1 MDKRLIIMLMEIVGI
16 IILLMAL
23 RTLVAQD
30 RTERLLYLNAMSFGI
45 SALIALYIQT
55 PFGAIIAITY
65 FVASTL
71 SSNAI
76 AYSIGRVKNE
86 IILDE

>member
-1 MDKRLIIMLMEIVGI
+1 MMLIEIVGI
-16 IILLMAL
+16 IVLLMAL
-23 RTLVAQD
+23 RTLFAQD
-30 RTERLLYLNAMSFGI
+30 RAERMLYLNAMSFGI

-65 FVASTL
+65 FVASTI

-76 AYSIGRVKNE
+76 AYSIGRVKKE
-86 IILDE
+86 ITVR

>member
-1 MDKRLIIMLMEIVGI
+1 M
-16 IILLMAL
+16 
-23 RTLVAQD
+23 
-30 RTERLLYLNAMSFGI
+30 LYLNVIGFGM

-76 AYSIGRVKNE
+76 AYSIGRVKDE
-86 IILDE
+86 IILDD

>member
-1 MDKRLIIMLMEIVGI
+1 MLIEITGI
-16 IILLMAL
+16 IIVFMAF
-23 RTLVAQD
+23 RTLIARD
-30 RTERLLYLNAMSFGI
+30 RSERMLYLNAMGFGI

-65 FVASTL
+65 FVASTI

-76 AYSIGRVKNE
+76 AYSIGRIQEEITVK
-86 IILDE
+86 

>member
-1 MDKRLIIMLMEIVGI
+1 MLIEIVGI

-23 RTLVAQD
+23 RTLISQS
-30 RTERLLYLNAMSFGI
+30 RTERLVYLNAMSFGI
-45 SALIALYIQT
+45 SALIALYIET

-65 FVASTL
+65 FVASTI

-76 AYSIGRVKNE
+76 AYSIGKVKNE
-86 IILDE
+86 VILDE

>member
-1 MDKRLIIMLMEIVGI
+1 MLIEIAGI
-16 IILLMAL
+16 IIVFMAF
-23 RTLVAQD
+23 RTLIARD
-30 RTERLLYLNAMSFGI
+30 RSERMLYLNAMSFGI

-65 FVASTL
+65 FVASTI

-76 AYSIGRVKNE
+76 AYSIGRIQEEITVK
-86 IILDE
+86 

>member
-1 MDKRLIIMLMEIVGI
+1 MLTILIQILGI
-16 IILLMAL
+16 IVLLMAL
-23 RTLVAQD
+23 RTLFARD
-30 RTERLLYLNAMSFGI
+30 RSERMLYLNAMSFGI
-45 SALIALYIQT
+45 AGMIALYIQT
-55 PFGAIIAITY
+55 PFGAIVAITY
-65 FVASTL
+65 FVASTI

>member
-1 MDKRLIIMLMEIVGI
+1 MIMEIVGV
-16 IILLMAL
+16 IILFAAV

-30 RTERLLYLNAMSFGI
+30 RSERMVYLNVIGFGM

-71 SSNAI
+71 GSNAI
-76 AYSIGRVKNE
+76 AYSIGRVKDE
-86 IILDE
+86 IILED

>member
-1 MDKRLIIMLMEIVGI
+1 MLIEITGI
-16 IILLMAL
+16 IIVFMAL
-23 RTLVAQD
+23 RTLIARD
-30 RTERLLYLNAMSFGI
+30 RSERMLYLNAMGFGI

-65 FVASTL
+65 FVASTI

-76 AYSIGRVKNE
+76 AYSIGRIQEEITVK
-86 IILDE
+86 

>member
-1 MDKRLIIMLMEIVGI
+1 MIMEIVGV
-16 IILLMAL
+16 IILFAAVRMLL
-23 RTLVAQD
+23 AQD
-30 RTERLLYLNAMSFGI
+30 RTERMVYLNVIGFGM

-65 FVASTL
+65 FVTSTL

-76 AYSIGRVKNE
+76 AYSIGRVKDE
-86 IILDE
+86 IILED

>member
-1 MDKRLIIMLMEIVGI
+1 MITEIVGI
-16 IILLMAL
+16 IILYAAV
-23 RTLVAQD
+23 RTLISQD
-30 RTERLLYLNAMSFGI
+30 RSERLLYVNVIGFGI

-71 SSNAI
+71 SSNLI
-76 AYSIGRVKNE
+76 AYSIGRVKDE
-86 IILDE
+86 IILDD

>member
-1 MDKRLIIMLMEIVGI
+1 MIMEIVGI
-16 IILLMAL
+16 IILFAAV
-23 RTLVAQD
+23 RTLIAQD
-30 RTERLLYLNAMSFGI
+30 RSERMVYLNLIGFGI

-76 AYSIGRVKNE
+76 AYSIGRVKDE
-86 IILDE
+86 IILED

>member
-1 MDKRLIIMLMEIVGI
+1 MITEIVGI
-16 IILLMAL
+16 IILFAAV
-23 RTLVAQD
+23 RTLIAQD
-30 RTERLLYLNAMSFGI
+30 RSERIVYLNVIGFGM

-76 AYSIGRVKNE
+76 AYSIGRVKDE
-86 IILDE
+86 IILDD

>member
-1 MDKRLIIMLMEIVGI
+1 MLMEIVGI
-16 IILLMAL
+16 IIVLMAL
-23 RTLVAQD
+23 RTLISQG

-55 PFGAIIAITY
+55 PFGAIIAIT
-65 FVASTL
+65 FFITSTI

-76 AYSIGRVKNE
+76 AYSIGKVKDE
-86 IILDE
+86 IILNK

>member
-1 MDKRLIIMLMEIVGI
+1 MLIEITGI
-16 IILLMAL
+16 IIVLMAL
-23 RTLVAQD
+23 RTLIARD
-30 RTERLLYLNAMSFGI
+30 RSERMLYLNAMSFGI

-65 FVASTL
+65 FVASTI

-76 AYSIGRVKNE
+76 AYSIGRIQEEITVK
-86 IILDE
+86 

>member
-1 MDKRLIIMLMEIVGI
+1 MLIEITGI
-16 IILLMAL
+16 IIVFMAL
-23 RTLVAQD
+23 RTLIARD
-30 RTERLLYLNAMSFGI
+30 RSERMLYLNALSFGV

-65 FVASTL
+65 FVASTI

-76 AYSIGRVKNE
+76 AYSIGRIEEE
-86 IILDE
+86 IVI

>member
-1 MDKRLIIMLMEIVGI
+1 MLIEMIGI
-16 IILLMAL
+16 IIVLMDL
-23 RTLVAQD
+23 RTLFARD
-30 RTERLLYLNAMSFGI
+30 RSERMLYINAMSFGI

-65 FVASTL
+65 FVASTI

-76 AYSIGRVKNE
+76 AYSIGRVEKE
-86 IILDE
+86 IIIK